1 MACDLQ
7 AILSLQLN
15 TTGLHQFKLH
25 PFKLHQFKAS
35 FQRAAIYLIE
45 SDCSSRSA

>member
-15 TTGLHQFKLH
+15 TTGLH